1 MRLHIDTSATL
12 YMATGAP
19 TPVLDRETRTQRV
32 DDQGRPLYT
41 VSLLAISPDG
51 PEIHDVKF
59 AGETKG
65 LEEMTPVKVTK
76 LVASPWSI
84 GDRNGIS
91 FRADQV
97 QPLTKAAA

>member
-1 MRLHIDTSATL
+1 MWRPELRPRCSTERLGPNGSTIRDGRS
-12 YMATGAP
+12 
-19 TPVLDRETRTQRV
+19 TRS
-32 DDQGRPLYT
+32 PF
-41 VSLLAISPDG
+41 AISPDG

-59 AGETKG
+59 AGDTTG

>member
-1 MRLHIDTSATL
+1 MKPHPLGTRQPELRPRCSTERLEPNGSTIRDGRS
-12 YMATGAP
+12 
-19 TPVLDRETRTQRV
+19 TR
-32 DDQGRPLYT
+32 
-41 VSLLAISPDG
+41 SLFAISPDG

-91 FRADQV
+91 FRAEQV
-97 QPLTKAAA
+97 QPLAKAAA